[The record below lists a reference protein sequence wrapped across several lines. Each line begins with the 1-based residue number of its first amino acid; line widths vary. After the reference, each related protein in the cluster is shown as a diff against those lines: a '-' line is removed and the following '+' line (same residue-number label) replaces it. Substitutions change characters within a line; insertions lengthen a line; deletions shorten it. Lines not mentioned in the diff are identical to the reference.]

1 MTDLRGGVDGHAK
14 RGYKPQDCG
23 RCDYER
29 PEEGPSGIAG
39 IKPGPRKG
47 EPRTGSAV
55 IGLTANRG
63 VSSGPETESASPAG

>member
-1 MTDLRGGVDGHAK
+1 MDTHIRYVIRCFVPEVGLR
-14 RGYKPQDCG
+14 RI
-23 RCDYER
+23 
-29 PEEGPSGIAG
+29 EGPSLIPCKGLPG
-39 IKPGPRKG
+39 IKTGTRKG

>member
-1 MTDLRGGVDGHAK
+1 MSNGFVGGVEGHAK
-14 RGYKPQDCG
+14 RGYKPQDYG

-47 EPRTGSAV
+47 EPRA
-55 IGLTANRG
+55 IQ
-63 VSSGPETESASPAG
+63 GPI